1 MKHIAVIGVGYV
13 GLTTAACLAELGH
26 HVTGVD
32 MDEGKIVLLRQGQ
45 IPFIEPELPELVE
58 RNVRAGRLDFT
69 TSYQEAMQHADMA
82 FICVGTPPTPSGHAD
97 MSQVEEAAR
106 QVALAATQSLVVVLK
121 STTPPG
127 GNAERVAAILANH
140 LSPGIDA
147 PLVVNP
153 EFLREGSAVYD
164 TFHPDRVVIGAWD
177 AAAAERVAA
186 LYAPLRCPAL
196 LTDPAS
202 AQLTKYASNAFLA
215 TKISF
220 INEISRIA
228 ERVGANIHAIA
239 QGMGFDERIGAEF
252 LESGLGYGGSCF
264 PKDVLALSAI
274 AEQQGYYSQFLHAV
288 TDINA
293 GQCRLAVEKLGDALG
308 GFHGKAVCVL
318 GLAFKPQTDDVRESP
333 ALSVI
338 SMLCQQGAVVQA
350 YDPAAISTAQ
360 KVLPPHAALEYC
372 ADAYAAAR
380 GCHAVLIPTNWPEF
394 RSLDWSRVHASMAG
408 KAVMDG
414 RGLLSPD
421 EMRGM
426 GFEYLAFA
434 N

>member
-26 HVTGVD
+26 HVVGVD
-32 MDEGKIVLLRQGQ
+32 MDEGKISMLRQGR
-45 IPFIEPELPELVE
+45 IPFSEPELPELVE
-58 RNVRAGRLDFT
+58 RNHQAGRLDFT
-69 TSYQEAMQHADMA
+69 TSYPEAMQQADMV

-106 QVALAATQSLVVVLK
+106 QVALSARHPLIVILK

-127 GNAERVAAILANH
+127 GNAERVAAILASH
-140 LSPGIDA
+140 LPLGINA

-164 TFHPDRVVIGAWD
+164 TFHPDRAVIGAWD
-177 AAAAERVAA
+177 ASAAEEVAA
-186 LYAPLRCPAL
+186 LYAPLRCPVL
-196 LTDPAS
+196 LTDPVS
-202 AQLTKYASNAFLA
+202 AQFTKYASNAFLA

-228 ERVGANIHAIA
+228 ERVGANIHAVA
-239 QGMGFDERIGAEF
+239 QGMGFDDRIGAEF
-252 LESGLGYGGSCF
+252 LEAGLGYGGSCF

-274 AEQQGYYSQFLHAV
+274 AEQHGYYSQFLHAV
-288 TDINA
+288 MDINA
-293 GQCRLAVEKLGDALG
+293 GQRSLTVAKLDEALG
-308 GFHGKAVCVL
+308 GLHGKRICVL
-318 GLAFKPQTDDVRESP
+318 GLAFKSHTDDVRESP

-338 SMLCQQGAVVQA
+338 SMLCQQGAYVQA
-350 YDPAAISTAQ
+350 HDPVAMPTAQ
-360 KVLPPHAALEYC
+360 KVQPSHDTLEYC
-372 ADAYAAAR
+372 SDAYAAAL
-380 GCHAVLIPTNWPEF
+380 GCHAVLIATNWPEF
-394 RSLDWSRVHASMAG
+394 RSLDWSRIHTLMTG
-408 KAVMDG
+408 KVVLDG

-421 EMRGM
+421 EIRAM